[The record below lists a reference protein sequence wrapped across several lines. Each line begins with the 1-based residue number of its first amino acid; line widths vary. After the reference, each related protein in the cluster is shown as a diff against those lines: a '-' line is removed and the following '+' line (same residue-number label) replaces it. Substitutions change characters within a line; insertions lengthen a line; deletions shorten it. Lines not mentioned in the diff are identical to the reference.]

1 MIKLIIFDLDGVLV
15 ETKDSHFHALNQALG
30 DFNKNW
36 TISYQEHLQKYDALP
51 TKKKLE
57 KLHKEKEV
65 PENLFDIIWKK
76 KQEYTLQVLKNTIY
90 PNLYIS
96 DLFRKLKEEGF
107 KIWVASNSIKQTIKI
122 VLLRMN
128 LFEYVDGYVSNE
140 DVKNGKP
147 NPEMYLKAMISE
159 SISPKETLIIEDSFI
174 GHTAVFNSGAWLCNV
189 KNPNE
194 VTIQT
199 IYSRL
204 NNINTL
210 SLKPKWEGGKMNIL
224 IPMAGAGSRFEKAGY
239 TFPKPLI
246 NVRNK
251 TMIQM
256 VVDNLNISGRY
267 IFVVQKS
274 HNEQYHLKTYLNTIA
289 PGCEVVEVNG
299 VTEGAACTC
308 LLAKEFI
315 NNNEP
320 LLIANSD
327 QFVEWNS
334 GDFMYQMVSSNV
346 DGGILTFEST
356 HPKWSYVK
364 LDEQGYVTE
373 IKEKVV
379 ISNHSTVG
387 IYYWGKGKDFVTSAE
402 EMIKKDLRVG
412 SNFNG
417 KGEFYVAPTY
427 TEMISKDQKIKTYD
441 VQRQW
446 GTGTPEDLDYFI
458 NNYKGTL

>member
-1 MIKLIIFDLDGVLV
+1 MIKLVIFDLDGVLV

-76 KQEYTLQVLKNTIY
+76 KQEYTLQVLKQTII
-90 PNLYIS
+90 PNEDIS
-96 DLFRKLKEEGF
+96 KLFIKLKQDGF
-107 KIWVASNSIKQTIKI
+107 KIWIASNSIKQTIKI
-122 VLLRMN
+122 VLLNMN
-128 LFEYVDGYVSNE
+128 LFEYVDGFVSNE

-159 SISPKETLIIEDSFI
+159 SVSPKETLIIEDSFV

-189 KNPNE
+189 KTPQE
-194 VTIQT
+194 VNIETL
-199 IYSRL
+199 YNRL
-204 NNINTL
+204 ANINAL
-210 SLKPKWEGGKMNIL
+210 SLKPKWEGNKMNIL
-224 IPMAGAGSRFEKAGY
+224 IPCAGAGSRFEKAGF

-267 IFVVQKS
+267 IFVVQKT
-274 HNEQYHLKTYLNTIA
+274 HNEKYNLKTYFNTIA
-289 PGCEVVEVNG
+289 PGCEVVEVDG
-299 VTEGAACTC
+299 ITEGAACTC
-308 LLAKEFI
+308 LLAKELI

-327 QFVEWNS
+327 QFIEWNS

-346 DGGILTFEST
+346 DGGILTFESN

-364 LDEQGYVTE
+364 LDERGYVTE
-373 IKEKVV
+373 LKEKSV
-379 ISNHSTVG
+379 ISNHATVG
-387 IYYWGKGKDFVTSAE
+387 VYYWSKGSDFVISAE

-412 SNFNG
+412 ANFNG

-427 TEMISKDQKIKTYD
+427 MEMISKGQKIKTYD
-441 VQRQW
+441 IEKMW

-458 NNYKGTL
+458 SNYKGVI